1 MNFCMNVLVHIC
13 ICMVYIQLLDV
24 VFVDYLLVNGRGIYP
39 LV

>member
-1 MNFCMNVLVHIC
+1 MYEFLYEFLYIYT
-13 ICMVYIQLLDV
+13 YIQLLDV